1 MRSGAELAARPP
13 TQVRPGRAARGL
25 TTRQDDSVPEGV
37 VKWFSQD
44 RGYGFITPVE
54 GGKDVFVHV
63 SGIQGSGLGGL
74 EEGQRVSFE
83 VEQDPRGPKATRVV
97 PL

>member
-1 MRSGAELAARPP
+1 
-13 TQVRPGRAARGL
+13 
-25 TTRQDDSVPEGV
+25 VPEGI
-37 VKWFSQD
+37 VKRFFQD
-44 RGYGFITPVE
+44 RGYGFITPAE
-54 GGKDVFVHV
+54 GGKDLFVHV
-63 SGIQGSGLGGL
+63 SGIQGSGLLGL

>member
-1 MRSGAELAARPP
+1 M
-13 TQVRPGRAARGL
+13 
-25 TTRQDDSVPEGV
+25 
-37 VKWFSQD
+37 KWFSQD
-44 RGYGFITPVE
+44 RGYGFITPAE
-54 GGKDVFVHV
+54 GGKDLFVHV
-63 SGIQGSGLGGL
+63 SGIQGSGLPSL